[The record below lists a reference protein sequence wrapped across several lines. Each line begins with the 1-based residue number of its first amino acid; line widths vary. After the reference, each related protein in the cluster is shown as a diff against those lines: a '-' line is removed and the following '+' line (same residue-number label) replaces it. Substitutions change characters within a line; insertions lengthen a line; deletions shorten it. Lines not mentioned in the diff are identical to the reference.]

1 MMKKMCP
8 VHMVAYV
15 LVLIGALNW
24 GLVGFFNFNLV
35 NAILGGMPMIERV
48 IYAVVGLA
56 AVAMLFVCKCRKCN
70 MCCGG
75 DKDGCST
82 GDKSCCDGEHKM

>member
-8 VHMVAYV
+8 VHKVAFV

-35 NAILGGMPMIERV
+35 TAILGGVPTVERV
-48 IYAVVGLA
+48 VYAVVGVA
-56 AVAMLFVCKCRKCN
+56 AVAMLLVCKCKKCN

-75 DKDGCST
+75 DKGSCDMEKGCC
-82 GDKSCCDGEHKM
+82 GGEQKM